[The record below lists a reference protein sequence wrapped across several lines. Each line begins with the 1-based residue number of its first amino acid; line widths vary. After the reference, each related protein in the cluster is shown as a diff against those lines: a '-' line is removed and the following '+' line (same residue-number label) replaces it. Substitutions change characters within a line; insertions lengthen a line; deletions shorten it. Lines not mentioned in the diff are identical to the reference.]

1 MDRRHTE
8 HQEETGTR
16 AAQRKPIATH
26 HNDPRLARRRDYFGA
41 CSTRAVVYSAYV

>member
-16 AAQRKPIATH
+16 TAQRKPTATH
-26 HNDPRLARRRDYFGA
+26 HNRAQLARRRDYFGA
-41 CSTRAVVYSAYV
+41 GSTRAVVYSA